1 MEYNDAYSK
10 TSGSLWQYNRDE
22 PALDNNGNIADY
34 NNNNFLIITIIV
46 LHSILNKKKTGQTGN
61 GGTIDPEIVVPLR
74 YLSNFRRTLE
84 MPLINSE
91 ISLQLKQS
99 RNCIVVAGTTNN
111 QNPTFRINDFKLY
124 APFVTL
130 STQENI
136 KFLKHLE
143 SGL

>member
-46 LHSILNKKKTGQTGN
+46 LHSILNKKKAGQTGN
-61 GGTIDPEIVVPLR
+61 GGTKDPETVVPLR

-84 MPLINSE
+84 MPLINFE
-91 ISLQLKQS
+91 INLQLKQS
-99 RNCIVVAGTTNN
+99 RNCIVVAGTNNN
-111 QNPTFRINDFKLY
+111 QNPTFRINDIKLY